1 MFDDKLNENLNK
13 LHQIKEHY
21 RQNCVS
27 ALDPGYDFDDLE
39 NKIRSQFDG
48 MTNVVNTVSDAIFD
62 LKKCGVLSENM
73 AQPMLDLQENIM
85 QKVLSLLDK
94 LDISELDDLLEDI
107 ANKTCE
113 EIEQTLDAIKDATV
127 ERISNLLNFTDTLN
141 QLDDYLQEV
150 MNLVS
155 KVAAVVNCVADSPTL
170 HSFLDKFHPDILEIA
185 QDADNDIVHKVNHV
199 KDVAGHI
206 ESFKNTLSNI
216 DI

>member
-1 MFDDKLNENLNK
+1 MFDDKLNENIDK
-13 LHQIKEHY
+13 LHQIKEQY
-21 RQNCVS
+21 QQRCVS

-39 NKIRSQFDG
+39 NKIRSQFDS
-48 MTNVVNTVSDAIFD
+48 MTNVVDTVSDVIFD

-73 AQPMLDLQENIM
+73 AQPMLDLQEDIM
-85 QKVLSLLDK
+85 QKVLSLENK

-113 EIEQTLDAIKDATV
+113 EIEQALDAIKDAIV
-127 ERISNLLNFTDTLN
+127 ERISNLLNFIDTLG
-141 QLDDYLQEV
+141 QLDEYLQEV

-170 HSFLDKFHPDILEIA
+170 HSFLDKFHPDILEIV
-185 QDADNDIVHKVNHV
+185 QDADDDIVHKVNHV

-206 ESFKNTLSNI
+206 ENFKNTLSNMNI
-216 DI
+216 

>member
-1 MFDDKLNENLNK
+1 MFDDKLNENINK
-13 LHQIKEHY
+13 LYQIKEQY
-21 RQNCVS
+21 QQRCVS

-39 NKIRSQFDG
+39 NKIRSQFDSI
-48 MTNVVNTVSDAIFD
+48 TNVVDTVSDVIFD

-73 AQPMLDLQENIM
+73 AQPMLDLQEDIM
-85 QKVLSLLDK
+85 QKALSLENK

-113 EIEQTLDAIKDATV
+113 EIEQALDAIKDAIV
-127 ERISNLLNFTDTLN
+127 ERISNLLNFIDTLG
-141 QLDDYLQEV
+141 QLDEYLQEV

-170 HSFLDKFHPDILEIA
+170 HSFLDKFHPDILEIV
-185 QDADNDIVHKVNHV
+185 QDVDDDIVHKVNHV

-206 ESFKNTLSNI
+206 ENFKNTLSNMNI
-216 DI
+216 

>member
-1 MFDDKLNENLNK
+1 MFDDKLNENINK

-21 RQNCVS
+21 RQRCVS

-39 NKIRSQFDG
+39 NKIRSQFDS
-48 MTNVVNTVSDAIFD
+48 MTNVVDTVSDVIFD

-73 AQPMLDLQENIM
+73 AQPMLDLQEDIM
-85 QKVLSLLDK
+85 QKALSLENK

-113 EIEQTLDAIKDATV
+113 EIEQALDAIKDAIV
-127 ERISNLLNFTDTLN
+127 ERISNLLNFTDALG
-141 QLDDYLQEV
+141 QLDEYLQEV

-185 QDADNDIVHKVNHV
+185 QDADDDIVHKVNHV

-206 ESFKNTLSNI
+206 ENFKNILSNI